1 MAGPARNGRLEGKI
15 AIITGAAGGMG
26 EAAALMFAREGAAV
40 AAVDLTDDR
49 VAHVVDAIRAAGGR
63 AIGIGADVSDTADI
77 ARLVVLT
84 IAELGVP
91 DILFNNAGVDTEG
104 KRNMLSIDEAA
115 FDRVI
120 KVNLKG
126 PWLMMKA
133 VVPHMIAA
141 GKKGSIINTASI
153 GAFIAAS
160 SAGYCASKAGLVGLT
175 KVAAVELGRHGI
187 RVNALCP
194 GATET
199 PLAKSQR
206 AEMEANGL
214 PTSSEIMNRMG
225 VLGRMAQPEE
235 MAAMALFLAS
245 DESSFATG
253 ASFVNDAGWTAMS
266 GCRCTADCLMQNS
279 RMRKFR
285 IRQQVIARAFPP
297 SIAPRR
303 RRSIVA
309 RHSPM
314 RGPP

>member
-1 MAGPARNGRLEGKI
+1 MFTKK
-15 AIITGAAGGMG
+15 AIFDSFLFKHGGMG
-26 EAAALMFAREGAAV
+26 EASALMFAREGAAV
-40 AAVDLTDDR
+40 AAVDLTEAR
-49 VAHVVDAIRAAGGR
+49 VTHVAEAIRAGGGK
-63 AIGIGADVSDTADI
+63 AIAIGADVSNSADI
-77 ARLVVLT
+77 ERLVERTL
-84 IAELGVP
+84 AELGVP

-104 KRNMLSIDEAA
+104 KRNMLIIDEAA

-120 KVNLKG
+120 EVNLKG

-175 KVAAVELGRHGI
+175 KVAAVELGKHGI
-187 RVNALCP
+187 RVNTLCP

-199 PLAKSQR
+199 PMAMSQR
-206 AEMEANGL
+206 QEMEAKGL
-214 PTSSEIMNRMG
+214 PTSNSILDRMG

-253 ASFVNDAGWTAMS
+253 ADFVNDAGWMAMS
-266 GCRCTADCLMQNS
+266 GVSM
-279 RMRKFR
+279 
-285 IRQQVIARAFPP
+285 
-297 SIAPRR
+297 
-303 RRSIVA
+303 
-309 RHSPM
+309 HS
-314 RGPP
+314 

>member
-1 MAGPARNGRLEGKI
+1 MAGRLAGKI

-26 EAAALMFAREGAAV
+26 EASALMFAREGAAV
-40 AAVDLTDDR
+40 AAVDLTGDR
-49 VAHVVDAIRAAGGR
+49 VAHVVDAIRAVGGK
-63 AIGIGADVSDTADI
+63 AIGIGADVSNTADI
-77 ARLVVLT
+77 ERLVERTL
-84 IAELGVP
+84 AELGVP
-91 DILFNNAGVDTEG
+91 DILFNNAGVDSEG
-104 KRNMLSIDEAA
+104 KRPMLLIDEAA

-120 KVNLKG
+120 EVNLKG

-175 KVAAVELGRHGI
+175 KVAAVELGKHGI
-187 RVNALCP
+187 RVNTLCP

-199 PLAKSQR
+199 PMAMSQR
-206 AEMEANGL
+206 NEMEAKGI
-214 PTSSEIMNRMG
+214 PTSNSIIDRMG

-253 ASFVNDAGWTAMS
+253 ADFVNDAGWMAMS
-266 GCRCTADCLMQNS
+266 GVSM
-279 RMRKFR
+279 
-285 IRQQVIARAFPP
+285 
-297 SIAPRR
+297 
-303 RRSIVA
+303 
-309 RHSPM
+309 HS
-314 RGPP
+314 